1 VSLKSKIA
9 VFGGSFNPPTKSH
22 QRIIKDFSK
31 IFKEVWVVPVFS
43 PPHKNNLISFEHRKI
58 MLEMIA
64 EDMPNVKILDVDKKI
79 AIEKFKK
86 QEGSVNYTYET
97 MQELRKNSKDELI
110 FATGPDV
117 DVSKYKNSHEIGQ
130 FYIYEN
136 NFQERSTVFREAFS
150 EQDYEKA
157 RSVMPIS
164 IWDYIIEKKLFD
176 PEIKVAKKKI
186 NDGYLPLL
194 ELDIEY
200 DPTRLKTD
208 VKISGGQSYKRNI
221 IDPKNSIGITLIDP
235 VNNKVLIKREKRFGP
250 YIEEGKLFSY
260 GVIEGTME
268 KNECPIECAIRE
280 TEEESGIVLER
291 DKVVLINKW
300 YPSAGYMTEIK
311 HVLVGFF
318 DINQYKEAGDKHGL
332 LSENEEIYTEIF
344 DIDEVLFYHAVPGSS
359 IYSPE
364 IAAALLYYKFGKSEK
379 DGNLE

>member
-1 VSLKSKIA
+1 
-9 VFGGSFNPPTKSH
+9 
-22 QRIIKDFSK
+22 
-31 IFKEVWVVPVFS
+31 
-43 PPHKNNLISFEHRKI
+43 
-58 MLEMIA
+58 
-64 EDMPNVKILDVDKKI
+64 
-79 AIEKFKK
+79 
-86 QEGSVNYTYET
+86 
-97 MQELRKNSKDELI
+97 
-110 FATGPDV
+110 
-117 DVSKYKNSHEIGQ
+117 
-130 FYIYEN
+130 
-136 NFQERSTVFREAFS
+136 
-150 EQDYEKA
+150 
-157 RSVMPIS
+157 
-164 IWDYIIEKKLFD
+164 
-176 PEIKVAKKKI
+176 
-186 NDGYLPLL
+186 
-194 ELDIEY
+194 
-200 DPTRLKTD
+200 
-208 VKISGGQSYKRNI
+208 
-221 IDPKNSIGITLIDP
+221 
-235 VNNKVLIKREKRFGP
+235 LIKREKRFGP

>member
-1 VSLKSKIA
+1 MSLKDKVA

-22 QRIIKDFSK
+22 QRMIKDFSEV
-31 IFKEVWVVPVFS
+31 FKEVWVVPVFS

-58 MLEMIA
+58 MLEMIC
-64 EDMPNVKILDVDKKI
+64 ESLSNVKILDIDKTI
-79 AIEKFKK
+79 ALEKFKN
-86 QEGSVNYTYET
+86 QEDAVNYTFET
-97 MQELRKNSKDELI
+97 MQELRKLTDNELI

-117 DVSKYKNSHEIGQ
+117 DVEKYKNSSEIGS
-130 FYIYEN
+130 FYVYQN
-136 NFQERSTVFREAFS
+136 NFQERSTKFRNAFA
-150 EQDYEKA
+150 EKDYETA
-157 RSVMPIS
+157 RSIMPMF

-176 PEIKVAKKKI
+176 PDIKVTKKKV

-194 ELDIEY
+194 ELDVEY

-208 VKISGGQSYKRNI
+208 VKISEEQSYKRNI

-250 YIEEGKLFSY
+250 YVEEGKLFSY

-268 KNECPIECAIRE
+268 KDECPIECAIRE
-280 TEEESGIVLER
+280 TEEEAGIALER
-291 DKVVLINKW
+291 NNVTLVNKW

-318 DINQYKEAGDKHGL
+318 DINQYEKAGDKHGL

-344 DIDEVLFYHAVPGSS
+344 DIDEMLFNHAIPGGA

-364 IAAALLYYKFGKSEK
+364 IAAALLYFKFGKTQK
-379 DGNLE
+379 DGNLK

>member
-1 VSLKSKIA
+1 MSLKSKIA

-150 EQDYEKA
+150 EQDYETA
-157 RSVMPIS
+157 RSVMPMF

-176 PEIKVAKKKI
+176 PEIKVTKKKV

-194 ELDIEY
+194 ELDVEY
-200 DPTRLKTD
+200 NPTRLKTD
-208 VKISGGQSYKRNI
+208 LKISGSQSYKRNI

-250 YIEEGKLFSY
+250 YVEEGKLFSY

-280 TEEESGIVLER
+280 TEEEAGIVLRKE
-291 DKVVLINKW
+291 DVVLINKW

-318 DINQYKEAGDKHGL
+318 DVAQYKEAGDKHGL
-332 LSENEEIYTEIF
+332 LSENEEIYTEVF
-344 DIDEVLFYHAVPGSS
+344 DIDEILFYHAVPGSS

-364 IAAALLYYKFGKSEK
+364 IAAALLYYKFGKTQK
-379 DGNLE
+379 TGNL

>member
-1 VSLKSKIA
+1 MSLKDKVA

-22 QRIIKDFSK
+22 QRMIKDFSE

-43 PPHKNNLISFEHRKI
+43 PPHKNNLISFDHRKV
-58 MLEMIA
+58 MLEMVC
-64 EDMPNVKILDVDKKI
+64 DGLSNVKVLDVDRVI
-79 AIEKFKK
+79 ALEKFKN
-86 QEGSVNYTYET
+86 QEKAVNYTFET
-97 MQELRKNSKDELI
+97 MQKLRKNTDEDLI

-117 DVSKYKNSHEIGQ
+117 NIEKYKNSNEIGS
-130 FYIYEN
+130 FYVYQN
-136 NFQERSTVFREAFS
+136 NFQERSTVFRNAFT
-150 EQDYEKA
+150 EKDYETA
-157 RSVMPIS
+157 RSVMPMF

-176 PEIKVAKKKI
+176 PEIKVTKKKV

-208 VKISGGQSYKRNI
+208 LKISDSQSYKRNI

-250 YIEEGKLFSY
+250 YVEEGKLFSY

-280 TEEESGIVLER
+280 TEEEAGIILRKE
-291 DKVVLINKW
+291 DVVLINKW

-318 DINQYKEAGDKHGL
+318 NIAQYKEAGDKHGL

-344 DIDEVLFYHAVPGSS
+344 GIDEVLFYHAVPGSS
-359 IYSPE
+359 VYSPE
-364 IAAALLYYKFGKSEK
+364 IAAALLYYKFGKTQK
-379 DGNLE
+379 TGNLK

>member
-1 VSLKSKIA
+1 VSLKNKIA

-22 QRIIKDFSK
+22 QRMIKDFSE

-43 PPHKNNLISFEHRKI
+43 PPHKNNLISFEHRKV

-64 EDMPNVKILDVDKKI
+64 EDLANVKVLDVDKKI
-79 AIEKFKK
+79 VIEKFKK
-86 QEGSVNYTYET
+86 QEGSVNYTFET

-117 DVSKYKNSHEIGQ
+117 NVAKYKNSNEIGK
-130 FYIYEN
+130 FYIYQN
-136 NFQERSTVFREAFS
+136 NFRERSTVFRNAFH
-150 EQDYEKA
+150 EKDYETA
-157 RSVMPIS
+157 RSVMPMF

-176 PEIKVAKKKI
+176 PEIKVTKKKI

-194 ELDIEY
+194 ELDVEY
-200 DPTRLKTD
+200 DSTRLKTD
-208 VKISGGQSYKRNI
+208 VKISDTQSYKRNI

-235 VNNKVLIKREKRFGP
+235 VNNKVLLKREKRFGP

-280 TEEESGIVLER
+280 TEEEAGIVLKKES
-291 DKVVLINKW
+291 VVLVNKW

-344 DIDEVLFYHAVPGSS
+344 DIDEVLFYHAVPGAS

-364 IAAALLYYKFGKSEK
+364 IAAALLYFKFGKI
-379 DGNLE
+379 

>member
-1 VSLKSKIA
+1 MSLKNKIA

-22 QRIIKDFSK
+22 QRMIKDFSE

-43 PPHKNNLISFEHRKI
+43 PPHKNNLISFEHRKV

-64 EDMPNVKILDVDKKI
+64 EDLANVKVLDVDKKI
-79 AIEKFKK
+79 VIEKFKK
-86 QEGSVNYTYET
+86 QEGSVNYTFET

-117 DVSKYKNSHEIGQ
+117 NVAKYKNSNEIGK
-130 FYIYEN
+130 FYIYQN
-136 NFQERSTVFREAFS
+136 NFRERSTVFRNAFH
-150 EQDYEKA
+150 EKDYETA
-157 RSVMPIS
+157 RSVMPMF

-176 PEIKVAKKKI
+176 PEIKVTKKKI

-194 ELDIEY
+194 ELDVEY
-200 DPTRLKTD
+200 DSTRLKTD
-208 VKISGGQSYKRNI
+208 VKISDTQSYKRNI

-235 VNNKVLIKREKRFGP
+235 VNNKVLLKREKRFGP

-280 TEEESGIVLER
+280 TEEEAGIVLKKES
-291 DKVVLINKW
+291 VVLVNKW

-344 DIDEVLFYHAVPGSS
+344 DIDEVLFYHAVPGAS

-364 IAAALLYYKFGKSEK
+364 IAAALLYFKFGKI
-379 DGNLE
+379 

>member
-1 VSLKSKIA
+1 MSLKDKVA

-22 QRIIKDFSK
+22 QRMIKDFSE

-43 PPHKNNLISFEHRKI
+43 APHKNNLISFDHRKV
-58 MLEMIA
+58 MLEMIC
-64 EDMPNVKILDVDKKI
+64 ESLPNVKVLDVDRAI
-79 AIEKFKK
+79 AIEKFKN
-86 QEGSVNYTYET
+86 QEKAVNYTFET
-97 MQELRKNSKDELI
+97 MQELRKNTDKELV

-117 DVSKYKNSHEIGQ
+117 NIKKYKNSNEIGR
-130 FYIYEN
+130 FYVYQN
-136 NFQERSTVFREAFS
+136 NFQERSTVFRNAFA
-150 EQDYEKA
+150 EKDYETA
-157 RSVMPIS
+157 RSVMPMF

-176 PEIKVAKKKI
+176 PEIKVTKKKV

-194 ELDIEY
+194 ELDVEY

-208 VKISGGQSYKRNI
+208 LKISDSQSYKRNV

-250 YIEEGKLFSY
+250 YVEEGKLFSY

-268 KNECPIECAIRE
+268 KDECPIECAIRE
-280 TEEESGIVLER
+280 TEEEAGIVLEK
-291 DKVVLINKW
+291 DDVVLINKW

-318 DINQYKEAGDKHGL
+318 DIAQYKEAGGKHGL
-332 LSENEEIYTEIF
+332 LSENEEIYTEVF
-344 DIDEVLFYHAVPGSS
+344 DIDEILFYHAVPGSS

-364 IAAALLYYKFGKSEK
+364 IAAALLYYKFGKIQK
-379 DGNLE
+379 TGNLK

>member
-1 VSLKSKIA
+1 VSLKDKIA

-22 QRIIKDFSK
+22 QKMMKDFSK
-31 IFKEVWVVPVFS
+31 MFKEVWVVPVFS
-43 PPHKNNLISFEHRKI
+43 PPHKNNLISFDHRKI

-64 EDMPNVKILDVDKKI
+64 EDMSNVKVLDIDKEI
-79 AIEKFKK
+79 AIEKFKR
-86 QEGSVNYTYET
+86 QEDVVNYTCET
-97 MQELRKNSKDELI
+97 MKRLRENSGEELI

-117 DVSKYKNSHEIGQ
+117 DVTKYKNSHEIGQ
-130 FYIYEN
+130 FYIYQN

-150 EQDYEKA
+150 EQDYETA
-157 RSVMPIS
+157 RSVMPIF
-164 IWDYIIEKKLFD
+164 IWDYIVEKKLFD
-176 PEIKVAKKKI
+176 PEIKVTKKKL

-200 DPTRLKTD
+200 DSSRLKTD
-208 VKISGGQSYKRNI
+208 VKISDTQSYKRNI

-235 VNNKVLIKREKRFGP
+235 KNNKVLIKREKRFGP
-250 YIEEGKLFSY
+250 YVEEGKLFSY

-268 KNECPIECAIRE
+268 KGECPVECAIRE
-280 TEEESGIVLER
+280 TEEEAGIVLNKE
-291 DKVVLINKW
+291 DTILINKW

-318 DINQYKEAGDKHGL
+318 DVEQYEQAGDRHGL
-332 LSENEEIYTEIF
+332 ESENEEIFTELF
-344 DIDEVLFYHAVPGSS
+344 DIDEMLLNHAVPGKN

-364 IAAALLYYKFGKSEK
+364 IAAVLLYFKFGKLEK